1 MSEIKNKNMLGTAQ
15 LMLAAFIW
23 GSAFVAQSAGMEHI
37 GPLTFASV
45 RFFLGGIILLPLI
58 FIRDRIA
65 SKHPA
70 YRPPEKSSFR
80 KLLISGIV
88 CGILLTV
95 ASNLQQFGL
104 LYTTVGKAGFI
115 TTLYVIFVPLCGL
128 FFKERPSVNVW
139 LAVFIAT
146 IGLYLLC
153 MSESFSLSLG
163 DGLVLLCAIVYTGH
177 IVVVGKVSPGLDP
190 IKLSCIQFL
199 TVGFIT
205 LVPAL
210 VLETPD
216 PAAIAKAWVS
226 IAYAGILSS
235 GVAFTLQVV
244 AQRHTDSTIAA
255 ITMSFESVF
264 AVLSGAV
271 VLGQFPSIKEGIGCA
286 VMFIAIIL
294 AQLPPLKLK
303 KKEKLYEN

>member
-1 MSEIKNKNMLGTAQ
+1 MSTVRNKNLLGTAQ

-37 GPLTFASV
+37 GPFTFATV
-45 RFFLGGIILLPLI
+45 RFFLGGTVLLPLI
-58 FIRDRIA
+58 FIRDRFA
-65 SKHPA
+65 KKHPA
-70 YRPPEKSSFR
+70 YIPNPKGGFK
-80 KLLISGIV
+80 KLLISGII

-115 TTLYVIFVPLCGL
+115 TTLYVILVPVCGL
-128 FFKERPSVNVW
+128 FFKDRPSINVW
-139 LAVFIAT
+139 IAVVVAT

-153 MSESFSLSLG
+153 ITEGFTLSLG
-163 DGLVLLCAIVYTGH
+163 DGLVLLCAIVYTAH
-177 IVVVGKVSPGLDP
+177 IVVVGKVSPDLDP
-190 IKLSCIQFL
+190 IKLSCIQFF
-199 TVGFIT
+199 TVGAVT
-205 LVPAL
+205 LIPAL
-210 VLETPD
+210 IFETVNVIE
-216 PAAIAKAWVS
+216 IARVWFP

-244 AQRHTDSTIAA
+244 AQKHTDTTIAA

-271 VLGQFPSIKEGIGCA
+271 VLQQIPTLREAIGCV
-286 VMFIAIIL
+286 VMFAAIIL
-294 AQLPPLKLK
+294 AQLPPIKRK
-303 KKEKLYEN
+303 KHI

>member
-1 MSEIKNKNMLGTAQ
+1 MSEIKNKNLLGTAQ

-23 GSAFVAQSAGMEHI
+23 GSAFVAQSAGMKHI
-37 GPLTFASV
+37 GPLTFATV
-45 RFFLGGIILLPLI
+45 RFFLGGIILIPLI
-58 FIRDRIA
+58 LIRDRLA
-65 SKHPA
+65 ARHPA
-70 YRPPEKSSFR
+70 YRPSEKGSF
-80 KLLISGIV
+80 KSLLVSGII

-95 ASNLQQFGL
+95 ASTLQQYGI

-115 TTLYVIFVPLCGL
+115 TTLYVIFVPICGL

-139 LAVFIAT
+139 LAVAIAT
-146 IGLYLLC
+146 VGLYLLC

-163 DGLVLLCAIVYTGH
+163 DGLVLLCAIVYTAH

-199 TVGFIT
+199 TVGFLT
-205 LVPAL
+205 LIPAL
-210 VLETPD
+210 IFETPD
-216 PAAIAKAWVS
+216 LPSIGRAWIS

-244 AQRHTDSTIAA
+244 AQRHTDATIAA

-271 VLGQFPSIKEGIGCA
+271 VLGQLPSFKEGIGCA
-286 VMFIAIIL
+286 IMFAAIIL

-303 KKEKLYEN
+303 KKV

>member
-1 MSEIKNKNMLGTAQ
+1 MSEIKNKNLLGTAQ

-45 RFFLGGIILLPLI
+45 RFFLGAIILVPLI
-58 FIRDRIA
+58 FIRDRMA
-65 SKHPA
+65 AKRPAYHPA
-70 YRPPEKSSFR
+70 ENSSF
-80 KLLISGIV
+80 KSLLVSGII
-88 CGILLTV
+88 CGLLLTV
-95 ASNLQQFGL
+95 ASCLQQYGL

-115 TTLYVIFVPLCGL
+115 TTLYVIFVPICGL
-128 FFKERPSVNVW
+128 FFKERPSINVW
-139 LAVFIAT
+139 LAVIIAI

-153 MSESFSLSLG
+153 MSESLSLSLG
-163 DGLVLLCAIVYTGH
+163 DGLVLLCAIVYTAH

-199 TVGFIT
+199 TVGLIT
-205 LVPAL
+205 LIPAL
-210 VLETPD
+210 IFEAPSLPS
-216 PAAIAKAWVS
+216 IAKAWIS
-226 IAYAGILSS
+226 IAYAGVLSS

-244 AQRHTDSTIAA
+244 AQRHTDATIAA

-271 VLGQFPSIKEGIGCA
+271 VLGQLPSLKEAIGCV

-294 AQLPPLKLK
+294 AQLPPLKCK
-303 KKEKLYEN
+303 KKE